1 MHKTTPVISSASEIN
16 AMQLLGDKNRK
27 PIGKKLWSHFYFK
40 FIQLIL
46 TDLVLWNQGMHVYVV
61 SFSLKPAF
69 PV

>member
-46 TDLVLWNQGMHVYVV
+46 TDLVLWNQGMQ
-61 SFSLKPAF
+61 F
-69 PV
+69 